1 MTCKDFTDCEG
12 CELQVHYLCECDP
25 EEKIPEL
32 ELLYVLDQRSREGG
46 SKGKFQIGSK
56 DVKEIENMEE
66 AEKEALAI
74 LEEKKKIAEALEEAK
89 EREAQ
94 RLKDERVLTITP
106 ASTGA

>member
-1 MTCKDFTDCEG
+1 
-12 CELQVHYLCECDP
+12 
-25 EEKIPEL
+25 
-32 ELLYVLDQRSREGG
+32 
-46 SKGKFQIGSK
+46 
-56 DVKEIENMEE
+56 MEE